1 MAKMDL
7 DAFRALC
14 TEHNIH
20 TVELAHPDNYGHLRG
35 KRLPVERFFGA
46 GQKGIGIA
54 DAIFIFDLHCD
65 LVDNPWIS
73 MESGFLDTILV
84 PDIAS
89 GRILT
94 HRPGYAL
101 VFSDSYDEEGNPHQM
116 SPRRLLAEQVKRCH
130 DSGVQPFVATEIEF
144 YLTTPDWEPIQDYIQ
159 YSSMTDSFEV
169 DEVLLDM
176 RKAIAGAGMEV
187 ESANAEYGAGQFE
200 INVGPSD
207 ALRTADNTVLLK
219 SIVKQV
225 ARQHGLRATFM
236 PKPWEPESGNGMH
249 IHTSLIGSDGG
260 NAFADSDEQPNELM
274 SQWVAGIM
282 DHAPAMSLI
291 NSMTPNGYKR
301 VRPYTFA
308 PTHIH
313 WGLDNRTVM
322 ARCMTEKGSSA
333 NRVEYRCAGADA
345 NPYVAIAAILAAGV
359 DGLERQLTLPAMS
372 TGDLYA
378 ECGDCE
384 ALPTTM
390 SEAITKFE
398 GSMLTELFGEK
409 FSTTW
414 LELAKWELA
423 KFSEAVGEETDEVS
437 DWERNRYLEHT

>member
-1 MAKMDL
+1 MPKMDL
-7 DAFRALC
+7 DEFRALC
-14 TEHNIH
+14 TEHDLH
-20 TVELAHPDNYGHLRG
+20 TVEVVHPDSYGHLRG
-35 KRLPVERFFGA
+35 KRLPVERFFRA
-46 GQKGIGIA
+46 GKDGIGIA
-54 DAIFIFDLHCD
+54 DAIFIMDIHCD

-84 PDIAS
+84 PEVSTA
-89 GRILT
+89 RRLT
-94 HRPGYAL
+94 HRPGYAV
-101 VFSDSYDEEGNPHQM
+101 VFSNSFDEEGKPHQM
-116 SPRRLLAEQVKRCH
+116 SPRRLLADQIERCRAA
-130 DSGVQPFVATEIEF
+130 GVEPYVATEIEF
-144 YLTTPDWEPIQDYIQ
+144 YLTNPDWSPIQDYIQ
-159 YSSMTDSFEV
+159 YSSLTDSFEV
-169 DEVLLDM
+169 DDVLLDM
-176 RKAIAGAGMEV
+176 RNGIAGAGMEV
-187 ESANAEYGAGQFE
+187 ESSNAEYGPGQFE
-200 INVGPSD
+200 INVGPAD
-207 ALRTADNTVLLK
+207 AMRTADNTVLMK

-236 PKPWEPESGNGMH
+236 PKPWELESGNGMH

-260 NAFADSDEQPNELM
+260 NAFADSDVQPNKLM
-274 SQWVAGIM
+274 GHWVAGILE
-282 DHAPAMSLI
+282 HAPAMSLI

-322 ARCMTEKGSSA
+322 ARCMTEKGSGA

-345 NPYVAIAAILAAGV
+345 NPYVAIAAVLASGV
-359 DGLERQLTLPAMS
+359 DGLERNLDLPAMS
-372 TGDLYA
+372 TGDQYA
-378 ECGDCE
+378 DWGDCE

-390 SEAITKFE
+390 EDAIVKFQ

-423 KFSEAVGEETDEVS
+423 KFTDGTGEESDQVS
-437 DWERNRYLEHT
+437 DWERARYLEHT